1 MQNDNLDISGSVAP
15 QQAGGSA
22 QQPYGQQGTAAATQ
36 LEHDAQAY
44 AAQVAAWAQQQGYDA
59 STQQAYVQQAY
70 SSYYQQYY
78 AQQAAMQQQAPAA
91 QQAAASQ
98 QPAASQAAAQQQAA
112 APQAAP
118 FPGQQP
124 YAGPAYG
131 AQQPYA
137 AAQPYVQ
144 QPYAAAALASAP
156 VAGAAAIGAD
166 GGDGGDGKEK
176 KKKRRKR
183 IIVIVLV
190 VLLLAAAVAAWFFLQ
205 PKGNDRAGRLGQ
217 LDGKSTEE
225 IQAELNRIVDE
236 GMFSISVASYVEF
249 ENGESE
255 GELKIENVPGNR
267 YLMQVEIKRDDTGE
281 TVYKSGILDP
291 NFHIQSD
298 KLSTDLDPGTYQCT
312 ASFKALDPETEEEVG
327 TTAAQMTIA
336 VLS

>member
-1 MQNDNLDISGSVAP
+1 MQNDNLDILGSVAP
-15 QQAGGSA
+15 QQADGSA
-22 QQPYGQQGTAAATQ
+22 QQPCGQQGTAAAAQ
-36 LEHDAQAY
+36 LEHAAQAY

-91 QQAAASQ
+91 QQAVASQ
-98 QPAASQAAAQQQAA
+98 QAAAPQVAVQQQAA
-112 APQAAP
+112 APQAAL

-124 YAGPAYG
+124 YVGQAYG
-131 AQQPYA
+131 AQQPYV
-137 AAQPYVQ
+137 AAQSYAQ
-144 QPYAAAALASAP
+144 QPYAATASAP
-156 VAGAAAIGAD
+156 VADAAAIG
-166 GGDGGDGKEK
+166 GDGDNASDSKEK
-176 KKKRRKR
+176 KKKRRRR